1 MVLFSLILVFA
12 LFLFLRGW
20 KAESVILFFFFLTD
34 GFGLVPNAFKGEQS
48 LDVYANIY
56 MLAAFVITLFQR
68 KPSGGVPVRYVK
80 ITYAVFF
87 AFFLLILWVNR
98 TIYDVPWRDILITAK
113 SYPLLLSFVV
123 FSTFTKEEADSL
135 RRNLFYITLFLS
147 VVFIIQVFTGIR
159 LLTGLIG
166 GYMDFGI
173 VRFKRCYNIPIL
185 VYYFVFYGLFANPLN
200 GQKKSLSQIV
210 LIMAFI
216 LPMHRGFIASFVV
229 LVMIGLYLIDRN
241 RSRFFKSMLV
251 FSVVLLPLSGI
262 LIERFTS
269 STGNVTGIT
278 ELLSG
283 GDITDFDYDIAT
295 KQTMYHRAGH
305 AMERFFFIADDP
317 MYSAFGF
324 GFWNDDNDVALDKVD
339 FIVKSFNSDMT
350 EMDIPFYTADIAW
363 SVFFL
368 RLGFLGTIL
377 YLSFFFSL
385 LWFFYKNRHLSPLAI
400 ADLCC
405 LLLVLF
411 TSVSSVEIITF
422 TAFIPVFM
430 DFYYLKRMKAA
441 EQKPLKSDTDGLFE
455 QNME

>member
-20 KAESVILFFFFLTD
+20 KAESVVLFFFFLTD

-56 MLAAFVITLFQR
+56 MLAAFAITLFQR

-200 GQKKSLSQIV
+200 GQKKLLSQIV

-241 RSRFFKSMLV
+241 RSRFFKSVLV
-251 FSVVLLPLSGI
+251 LSVVLLPLSGI

-269 STGNVTGIT
+269 PTGGVNSIG

-283 GDITDFDYDIAT
+283 GDITDFDYDVAT
-295 KQTMYHRAGH
+295 KQTMY
-305 AMERFFFIADDP
+305 
-317 MYSAFGF
+317 
-324 GFWNDDNDVALDKVD
+324 
-339 FIVKSFNSDMT
+339 
-350 EMDIPFYTADIAW
+350 
-363 SVFFL
+363 
-368 RLGFLGTIL
+368 
-377 YLSFFFSL
+377 YLSL
-385 LWFFYKNRHLSPLAI
+385 IHI
-400 ADLCC
+400 
-405 LLLVLF
+405 
-411 TSVSSVEIITF
+411 
-422 TAFIPVFM
+422 
-430 DFYYLKRMKAA
+430 
-441 EQKPLKSDTDGLFE
+441 
-455 QNME
+455 